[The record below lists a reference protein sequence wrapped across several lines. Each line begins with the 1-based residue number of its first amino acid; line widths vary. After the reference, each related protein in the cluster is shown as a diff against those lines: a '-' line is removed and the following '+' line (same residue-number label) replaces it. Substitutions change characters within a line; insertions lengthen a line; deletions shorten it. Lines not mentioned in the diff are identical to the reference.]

1 MSLISDQLL
10 TTVLILKSKDLSN
23 DIDNVILIKLK
34 ELVEGRCNRD
44 GYILE
49 DSVRV
54 IQKNIGKC
62 VTNDGQ
68 SGIKYKINY
77 KAEIISPSIN
87 DELNIHISNIN
98 KAGALGYIKIKE
110 TDTSENS
117 PLVIMIPK
125 EYFTEESVKQFN
137 DLTIGQKLDIVIIGT
152 RIKYNSKNIQI
163 IAKPL

>member
-10 TTVLILKSKDLSN
+10 TTVLILKSKDLTN
-23 DIDNVILIKLK
+23 DIDNVIKIKLK
-34 ELVEGRCNRD
+34 ELVEGKCNRD
-44 GYILE
+44 GFILE

-54 IQKNIGKC
+54 IQKNIGTC

-68 SGIKYKINY
+68 SGIKYKIKY

-87 DELNIHISNIN
+87 DELKIYISNIN
-98 KAGALGYIKIKE
+98 KAGALGYIKVKE
-110 TDTSENS
+110 TDTSESS

-137 DLTIGQKLDIVIIGT
+137 DLTIGQQMDVIIIGT

-163 IAKPL
+163 IAKPS

>member
-10 TTVLILKSKDLSN
+10 TTVLILKSKDLTN
-23 DIDNVILIKLK
+23 DIDNVIKIKLK
-34 ELVEGRCNRD
+34 ELVEGKCNRD
-44 GYILE
+44 GFILE

-54 IQKNIGKC
+54 IQKNIGTC

-68 SGIKYKINY
+68 SGIKYKIKY

-87 DELNIHISNIN
+87 DELKIYISNIN
-98 KAGALGYIKIKE
+98 KAGALGYIKVKE
-110 TDTSENS
+110 TDTSESS

-137 DLTIGQKLDIVIIGT
+137 DLTIGQQMDVIIIGT

>member
-1 MSLISDQLL
+1 MSLVSDQLL
-10 TTVLILKSKDLSN
+10 TSTLILKSKDLSN
-23 DIDNVILIKLK
+23 DIDNVIKIKLK
-34 ELVEGRCNRD
+34 ELVEGKCNRD

-68 SGIKYKINY
+68 SGIKYNIKY

-87 DELNIHISNIN
+87 DELKVYISNIN
-98 KAGALGYIKIKE
+98 KAGALGFIKVKE

-117 PLVIMIPK
+117 PLVIMMPK
-125 EYFTEESVKQFN
+125 EYFTEESVKKYN
-137 DLTIGQKLDIVIIGT
+137 DLTVGQQLDIIIIGT